1 MAYGIF
7 KSRYEWHTIMII
19 LFGGWGFPP
28 EILEP
33 IFGANARYID
43 INKLFPYVVDDDRLR
58 GDWKEIMHKAVLSHL
73 TCDEIALAGWSAG
86 SLIAL
91 ALSPF
96 IKPPRMILLSPTPSF
111 CRREGFAFGWKP
123 AALQSMR
130 AQLEADR
137 DAAVRQFCDQCDF
150 GGSDVPR
157 IAASTDQMIAGTV
170 FLEHASV
177 MPLEKAACPMLVLR
191 GKKDR
196 IVPSGAGQW
205 LAEKCGARSAAM
217 EGGHAFFLENGA
229 SVKTEIDAFIKPGV
243 AAAS

>member
-1 MAYGIF
+1 
-7 KSRYEWHTIMII
+7 MII

-43 INKLFPYVVDDDRLR
+43 VNKLFPYVVDDERLR
-58 GDWKEIMHKAVLSHL
+58 GDWKEIMHRAAMPRVTADGPL
-73 TCDEIALAGWSAG
+73 LAGWSAG
-86 SLIAL
+86 GLIAL

-96 IKPPRMILLSPTPSF
+96 IKPSRMVLLSPTPSF

-130 AQLEADR
+130 AQLAADGA
-137 DAAVRQFCDQCDF
+137 AAVRQFSDQCDF
-150 GGSDVPR
+150 GESDVPG
-157 IAASTDQMIAGTV
+157 IVASIDQMIAGTV

-177 MPLEKAACPMLVLR
+177 LPLEKPACPMLILLGR
-191 GKKDR
+191 KDR

-205 LAEKCGARSAAM
+205 LVKECGARRLAM
-217 EGGHAFFLENGA
+217 EGGHAFFRENSA
-229 SVKTEIDAFIKPGV
+229 LVKSEIDMFIQPGD